1 MYYMYTLEEFDYV
14 SLYQNHLLHSIKGS
28 VCNNNSDC
36 ELYSFDNL
44 VINQGI
50 TQELLR
56 FIIDHSKGND
66 TLIIDLRHMRHKPIH
81 SLESIMQLTIPGQ
94 YKSIL
99 FISDNIDISKLIQ
112 KYLIQGSNLE
122 LHLYDKNG
130 LCYLFGNREGN
141 AKVQIKY
148 PNLQT
153 VEETIHN
160 AIMLYIFSK
169 LKTNEGTPWLIKS
182 SNVYANR
189 YFNAKKIFCEGSLF
203 HLVTYQMAWIIKNIT
218 DSINAFDAF
227 ICASVNGA
235 CLASGLA
242 VFFKKPVIFL
252 RNVGPQM
259 TTSDERLAERII
271 SGKKYIYVFDFM
283 CLGTEF
289 QRIKMLTNIR
299 KAQII
304 SCIGISYY
312 KYPEGEMKQSSI
324 SDADNNINTKSIH
337 TLFYI
342 NQFEKDY
349 YRCFAEQQDCIDFVK
364 CKEEKGL

>member
-14 SLYQNHLLHSIKGS
+14 SLYQNHLVNSIKGS
-28 VCNNNSDC
+28 VCYNNSDC

-56 FIIDHSKGND
+56 FVIDRCKGND
-66 TLIIDLRHMRHKPIH
+66 ILVIDMRHMRYKPIH
-81 SLESIMQLTIPGQ
+81 SLESIMQLTISGK
-94 YKSIL
+94 YKSLLI
-99 FISDNIDISKLIQ
+99 ICDNIDISKLIQ
-112 KYLIQGSNLE
+112 GYLTPDNTLE
-122 LHLYDKNG
+122 TRLLDKDG
-130 LCYLFGNREGN
+130 FCLLFGNKEQN
-141 AKVQIKY
+141 AEIQTKY
-148 PNLQT
+148 PDLQT
-153 VEETIHN
+153 VEETIFD
-160 AIMLYIFSK
+160 AIKFYIFEK
-169 LKTNEGTPWLIKS
+169 LKTNEETPWLIKS

-189 YFNAKKIFCEGSLF
+189 YFNARKIFCEGSLF
-203 HLVTYQMAWIIKNIT
+203 QLVIYQMAWIIIN
-218 DSINAFDAF
+218 SIGGIINGFDAF

-242 VFFKKPVIFL
+242 VYFKKPVIFL

-299 KAQII
+299 RAQII

-312 KYPEGEMKQSSI
+312 KYPNGEMIQSSD
-324 SDADNNINTKSIH
+324 SDIDNGNTPKSVLN
-337 TLFYI
+337 LFHI
-342 NQFEKDY
+342 NQFDKNY
-349 YRCFAEQQDCIDFVK
+349 YRCFAEQQDCLNFIEK
-364 CKEEKGL
+364 KEE